1 MCVPVSNAR
10 FISQNFLYKI
20 KKKKKRKTLI
30 VFDFDNYK
38 QGSIVLQTVRS
49 KVEKKKKK
57 KREWKIYKR
66 ERGRTRGTYIHH
78 SASKQQSILCEL
90 DFERYCMHLRA
101 LGNLQS
107 YDINR
112 GVMPHLGKSSK
123 GLNFFDNVKFI
134 SISIIVQEPHILN
147 RQRTCVY

>member
-20 KKKKKRKTLI
+20 KKIKKKRKTLI

-49 KVEKKKKK
+49 KVKKKK

-66 ERGRTRGTYIHH
+66 ERRRTRGTYIHH

-107 YDINR
+107 YDI
-112 GVMPHLGKSSK
+112 K
-123 GLNFFDNVKFI
+123 
-134 SISIIVQEPHILN
+134 
-147 RQRTCVY
+147 